1 MSSEIENINS
11 NVDKT
16 DESLNQNI
24 NNENERENSGHNG
37 EDSDEDIFKV
47 LYGDDQNDDIDEDID
62 DDNYYEE
69 ESIEDNALKSSH
81 NIEERKLNL
90 NVLPTVGV
98 ENESQQNLSINSNK
112 RQSSEDMTS
121 QAKRVKSEPMS
132 PNRNNSY
139 DNSEEMTTRQLTTTL
154 EMVECDEEI
163 PKTSHEFMLQLLDW
177 DPNDLESNSQIPMAN
192 KLKDITNVLRFNDL
206 DTLCHTFIPPIII
219 NMWEKVKH
227 EYNLKRSNSKLKASE
242 TRLLSILTK
251 KKSKK
256 MKNGLE
262 MKCISLR
269 KVNESPVFGFGQLV
283 TIRTAVQLKPNSNA
297 PMITRKSH
305 FGYVVSHVI
314 RESNQ
319 QNQSEVNHMRHLNED
334 KRDSVLIEEVIFLTK
349 FSDELYLRN
358 DTLIV
363 AEPILCIHNYH
374 LQSRAIYK
382 FEQFPLSRQFF
393 NPVFRSKASG
403 LLNTAN
409 KDKFDILRLECIQ
422 VALDVVANTSSSNSC
437 ILAINGSSNCGKTI
451 LLLEIVKQICNQFP
465 ERKILFT
472 ASNDQCL
479 SHVNDLFNK
488 SRVLTFLLGK
498 DFNPTIAKLTIKY
511 IKHKLAKDVVI
522 NDIKKKKLFEECLE
536 YFESDM
542 NIELSAESCLFKNT
556 ILEQV
561 KHDSMSRSNV
571 IIGRID
577 DMCNDI
583 AFYKYFAN
591 RDAFSCCIV
600 DDSETISE
608 PKLYSLLW
616 FGVTKL
622 IIAGNYEN
630 RNNSDESDVCKRLGL
645 SRSFFERYCSLC
657 PQDLN
662 NTTLTVFNL

>member
-1 MSSEIENINS
+1 M
-11 NVDKT
+11 
-16 DESLNQNI
+16 
-24 NNENERENSGHNG
+24 
-37 EDSDEDIFKV
+37 
-47 LYGDDQNDDIDEDID
+47 
-62 DDNYYEE
+62 
-69 ESIEDNALKSSH
+69 A
-81 NIEERKLNL
+81 
-90 NVLPTVGV
+90 
-98 ENESQQNLSINSNK
+98 
-112 RQSSEDMTS
+112 S

-132 PNRNNSY
+132 PNRSNSC
-139 DNSEEMTTRQLTTTL
+139 DNSEEMTTRKLTTTL

-177 DPNDLESNSQIPMAN
+177 DPNGLESNSQIPMAK

-206 DTLCHTFIPPIII
+206 DTLCDTFIPPIII

-305 FGYVVSHVI
+305 FGYVVSHII

-358 DTLIV
+358 DALIV
-363 AEPILCIHNYH
+363 AEPVLCIHNYH
-374 LQSRAIYK
+374 MQSRAIYK

-403 LLNTAN
+403 ILMTAN
-409 KDKFDILRLECIQ
+409 EDKFDALRLECIQ

-437 ILAINGSSNCGKTI
+437 ILAINGSSNSRKTT
-451 LLLEIVKQICNQFP
+451 LLLEIAKQIVRCNQFA

-479 SHVNDLFNK
+479 SHVNDLLSK

-498 DFNPTIAKLTIKY
+498 DFNPTIAKLAIKH
-511 IKHKLAKDVVI
+511 IKHKLTKDVVI
-522 NDIKKKKLFEECLE
+522 NDTKKKKLFEECLE

-556 ILEQV
+556 IFEQV
-561 KHDSMSRSNV
+561 RHNSMSRSNV

-591 RDAFSCCIV
+591 RDAFNCCIV
-600 DDSETISE
+600 DDSESISE

-616 FGVTKL
+616 FGVRKL
-622 IIAGNYEN
+622 IIAGNNEN
-630 RNNSDESDVCKRLGL
+630 LNNSDESDVCKRLGL